1 MIFVDSSVFLKH
13 FLEGDRR
20 AFEFLRSSQ
29 GMVTSDIVVNEVLY
43 ILMKQY
49 VENKYDL
56 RHYDAIKFLK
66 DPDKFDESFNEAA
79 VFLKLIE
86 ILDCTVLPNVRY
98 SEMIEIM
105 RKFNLLPNDA
115 IIAATCKAWGITRI
129 ATFDADLKGIG
140 FLNSVDL

>member
-1 MIFVDSSVFLKH
+1 MVIFLVEICVILWLAKH
-13 FLEGDRR
+13 VQF
-20 AFEFLRSSQ
+20 F
-29 GMVTSDIVVNEVLY
+29 
-43 ILMKQY
+43 
-49 VENKYDL
+49 
-56 RHYDAIKFLK
+56 K

>member
-20 AFEFLRSSQ
+20 ALEFLRSTQ
-29 GMVTSDIVVNEVLY
+29 GMVTSNIVVNEVLY

-66 DPDKFDESFNEAA
+66 YPDKFDESFNEAA

-105 RKFNLLPNDA
+105 RKFNPLLNDA
-115 IIAATCKAWGITRI
+115 IIAATCKAGITRI
-129 ATFDADLKGIG
+129 ATFDSDLKGIG
-140 FLNSVDL
+140 FSNSVDL

>member
-1 MIFVDSSVFLKH
+1 
-13 FLEGDRR
+13 
-20 AFEFLRSSQ
+20 
-29 GMVTSDIVVNEVLY
+29 MVTSDIVINEVLY

-86 ILDCTVLPNVRY
+86 IPDCTVLPNARY

-115 IIAATCKAWGITRI
+115 IIAATCKAGGITRI
-129 ATFDADLKGIG
+129 ATFDADLEGIC